1 MELIKTNIR
10 IPPHNIE
17 SERALLG
24 SIVLDDSCIENISKI
39 ITTNSFYNLNHR
51 IIYQGM
57 LDLFKNHEPIDLL
70 TLSHQLSLSNKL
82 EEVGGTGYITELV
95 AVTPTATNAIHYA
108 KIIQT
113 KYARRQL
120 IQLAEK
126 MMATCYDEETELA
139 DVLIRSEK
147 ALKEVTKINLGEIKR
162 LGDADVDAI
171 IKQLQNEINETKN
184 EELKEQQLQR
194 LAEVAKL
201 YKGEDE
207 LINSSESL
215 ELLKNRPK
223 RVIMP
228 TKIGGLDVLIQGF
241 SPGQLV
247 TIGALPKAGKTS
259 MCMELT
265 INQREFNPVWIPFE
279 EGTDELLEK
288 FIERGEVPPVFFSP
302 KNIEDRSI
310 KFVEAK
316 VIEGKSKYDSKIFYI
331 DNLDWL
337 VDMRSPNLHQD
348 ISYTM
353 MELKRIA
360 RVWKVCIVLIAHVNK
375 KERSTDSP
383 DYSDLSGSSTISRVS
398 DTVIMMW
405 RETKKE
411 NGILEITN
419 NLNVSVQL
427 ARRGKPGNVS
437 LTFEN
442 GHYREYDWKSHDK
455 DLDEAFDEP
464 KLSKKW

>member
-1 MELIKTNIR
+1 MTLNTTTKV
-10 IPPHNIE
+10 PPHNID

-24 SIVLDDSCIENISKI
+24 SIILNDSALDDVIKI
-39 ITTNSFYNLNHR
+39 ILSNAFYDKKHQ
-51 IIYQGM
+51 IIFSAM
-57 LDLFKNHEPIDLL
+57 LTLKQHNEPIDLL
-70 TLSHQLSLSNKL
+70 TLSNHLEKTKQL
-82 EEVGGTGYITELV
+82 EAVGGSGYFAELV
-95 AVTPTATNAIHYA
+95 NLVPSSANAKHYA
-108 KIIQT
+108 KIVQT
-113 KYARRQL
+113 KYARRQM

-126 MMATCYDEETELA
+126 MVSSSYDEEKDLG
-139 DVLIRSEK
+139 DLLVRSEK
-147 ALKEVTKINLGEIKR
+147 AIKEVAKINKGEVKR
-162 LGDADVDAI
+162 LGDADIDLI
-171 IKQLQNEINETKN
+171 IKQLQNEINETKD
-184 EELKEQQLQR
+184 EELKQKQLDR
-194 LAEVAKL
+194 LAEVARL

-207 LINSSESL
+207 LINSSDAL
-215 ELLKNRPK
+215 ELLKNRSK

-228 TKIGGLDVLIQGF
+228 TKIEGIDTLIQGF
-241 SPGQLV
+241 SPGQLI
-247 TIGALPKAGKTS
+247 TIGALPKAGKTT

-288 FIERGEVPPVFFSP
+288 FIERGETPPVFFSP

-337 VDMRSPNLHQD
+337 VDMRSANLHQD

-411 NGILEITN
+411 NGELIITN

-427 ARRGKPGNVS
+427 ARRGKPGNVH

-442 GHYREYDWKSHDK
+442 GHYREFDWKTK
-455 DLDEAFDEP
+455 DEDLEKTFNF
-464 KLSKKW
+464 